1 MADEIIITN
10 NFEESAL
17 PLTEGCRLPVRMR
30 NLDETLLAEI
40 LSIKEA
46 LGGETLYYVHYID
59 FNKRLDEW
67 VGKDRLD
74 LTKVQQ
80 PKKEVKTPL
89 KEIKNGSRPCS
100 PEREMPAKEEPIQI
114 LQNGN
119 APPKKSTAGRKRK
132 FPGPADEITASDS
145 KDAAPS
151 PRTTGSL
158 VAHHDD
164 LITRMKNIE
173 MIELGGHMIR
183 PWYFSPYPQEL
194 VSLPCIYLCE
204 FCLKYMKSRV
214 CLKRHMAKCN
224 LRHPPGNEIYRKNS
238 ISFFE
243 IDGRKNKVYAQNL
256 CLLAKCFLDHK
267 TLYYDTDP
275 FLFYV
280 MTELDNSGFHI
291 VGYFSKE
298 KESTEDYNVACILT
312 LPPYQRKG
320 YGKML
325 IEFSYELSK
334 FEGKTGSPEKPLS
347 DLGLLSYRSYWSE
360 TILEILI
367 NVKPTEAGE
376 RPQITIQEISEQTS
390 IKKEDVISTL
400 QYLNL
405 IHYYKGQYIITL
417 TKDVLEA
424 YERAVAKRA
433 TRIDSQALHWTPK
446 DWSKRGKNCALFWVP
461 LLDKVYPVSIKLWCR
476 HSDIGFSFKFN
487 PYGGKEEKTDLSLA
501 LRMNDIHGFL
511 SAIENPQQHRIKLRR
526 ILFWNFKL
534 EFAKRTL
541 D

>member
-1 MADEIIITN
+1 MDFQIYAGNPSREPHI
-10 NFEESAL
+10 L
-17 PLTEGCRLPVRMR
+17 PLESLLQMKTAQVRSSQNKISASFLLSEGCRMPVRMR

-40 LSIKEA
+40 LSIKETTD
-46 LGGETLYYVHYID
+46 GDNLYYVHYID

-100 PEREMPAKEEPIQI
+100 PEREVIIKEEPIQL

-119 APPKKSTAGRKRK
+119 VPPKKSTAGRKRK
-132 FPGPADEITASDS
+132 FPPGPDEVSTSDS

-204 FCLKYMKSRV
+204 FCLKYMKSRI
-214 CLKRHMAKCN
+214 CLKRHMQKCN

-243 IDGRKNKVYAQNL
+243 ID
-256 CLLAKCFLDHK
+256 AKCFLDHK

-298 KESTEDYNVACILT
+298 KESTEDYNVAC
-312 LPPYQRKG
+312 
-320 YGKML
+320 
-325 IEFSYELSK
+325 F
-334 FEGKTGSPEKPLS
+334 
-347 DLGLLSYRSYWSE
+347 
-360 TILEILI
+360 
-367 NVKPTEAGE
+367 
-376 RPQITIQEISEQTS
+376 
-390 IKKEDVISTL
+390 
-400 QYLNL
+400 
-405 IHYYKGQYIITL
+405 
-417 TKDVLEA
+417 
-424 YERAVAKRA
+424 
-433 TRIDSQALHWTPK
+433 
-446 DWSKRGKNCALFWVP
+446 
-461 LLDKVYPVSIKLWCR
+461 
-476 HSDIGFSFKFN
+476 
-487 PYGGKEEKTDLSLA
+487 
-501 LRMNDIHGFL
+501 
-511 SAIENPQQHRIKLRR
+511 
-526 ILFWNFKL
+526 
-534 EFAKRTL
+534 
-541 D
+541 